1 MFQLFYWIIRVVGL
15 NKKKLIIVLH
25 IINFFHLREKRWI
38 WGYRSL
44 LIIVVFLSVCFARGF
59 IFRNGYFKSECAR
72 SEMWELKV
80 SRSHL
85 KSGDDSLV
93 VEMVVAVSGQELA
106 ELEVLLTRLWLE
118 AEDTEDTVFSG
129 EDSLL
134 CEGISAFTMFWKC
147 QDSD

>member
-1 MFQLFYWIIRVVGL
+1 
-15 NKKKLIIVLH
+15 
-25 IINFFHLREKRWI
+25 
-38 WGYRSL
+38 
-44 LIIVVFLSVCFARGF
+44 
-59 IFRNGYFKSECAR
+59 
-72 SEMWELKV
+72 MWELKV

-147 QDSD
+147 QGFD

>member
-1 MFQLFYWIIRVVGL
+1 
-15 NKKKLIIVLH
+15 
-25 IINFFHLREKRWI
+25 
-38 WGYRSL
+38 
-44 LIIVVFLSVCFARGF
+44 
-59 IFRNGYFKSECAR
+59 
-72 SEMWELKV
+72 MWELKV

>member
-1 MFQLFYWIIRVVGL
+1 
-15 NKKKLIIVLH
+15 
-25 IINFFHLREKRWI
+25 
-38 WGYRSL
+38 
-44 LIIVVFLSVCFARGF
+44 
-59 IFRNGYFKSECAR
+59 
-72 SEMWELKV
+72 MWELKV

-93 VEMVVAVSGQELA
+93 VEIVVAVSGQELA

-147 QDSD
+147 QGFD